1 MKDRETAFRTS
12 EHPSQ
17 RMAVWVSPV
26 PLPLPLYNS
35 SPFLLDAPAC
45 SVGDSKCNSL
55 GLVSSDLQPGTKKRK
70 KRKKLGCDCQ
80 KDLHL
85 SSTVVLSSVFNV
97 RTDSS
102 SGSNMET
109 LALLLASCR
118 FVFHQ
123 RCPMFYCYN

>member
-26 PLPLPLYNS
+26 PLPLPLYNP

-55 GLVSSDLQPGTKKRK
+55 GLVSSDLQPGTKKERK
-70 KRKKLGCDCQ
+70 EKNWAVIVKRTRICLQ
-80 KDLHL
+80 QL
-85 SSTVVLSSVFNV
+85 SFRVCF
-97 RTDSS
+97 
-102 SGSNMET
+102 M
-109 LALLLASCR
+109 
-118 FVFHQ
+118 
-123 RCPMFYCYN
+123 